1 MINDKSPNLSD
12 QQITEYWQKGH
23 LTVVGVFGTQTIY
36 NAIQDIEE
44 WSRQFLSQLDDDK
57 KNYFLEKKQNEKAAP
72 YLKEHAR
79 SVSQET

>member
-36 NAIQDIEE
+36 IAIQDIEE
-44 WSRQFLSQLDDDK
+44 WSRQFLSQLDDD
-57 KNYFLEKKQNEKAAP
+57 
-72 YLKEHAR
+72 
-79 SVSQET
+79 